1 MSTEVQPTLLRKM
14 ISEKQLLTIVPA
26 SKASIRR
33 WIMEGIFPR
42 PATIGPARIAWF
54 LDEIEVWQNNVS
66 DVRSHRSAESFSALV
81 QETRG
86 RTLKG

>member
-1 MSTEVQPTLLRKM
+1 MSTEVQQPPLRTM
-14 ISEKQLLTIVPA
+14 ISEKQLLKIVPA
-26 SKASIRR
+26 SRASIRR
-33 WIMEGIFPR
+33 WVMEGIFPR
-42 PATIGPARIAWF
+42 PATIGPARVAWF
-54 LDEIEVWQNNVS
+54 LDEIELWQDNVS